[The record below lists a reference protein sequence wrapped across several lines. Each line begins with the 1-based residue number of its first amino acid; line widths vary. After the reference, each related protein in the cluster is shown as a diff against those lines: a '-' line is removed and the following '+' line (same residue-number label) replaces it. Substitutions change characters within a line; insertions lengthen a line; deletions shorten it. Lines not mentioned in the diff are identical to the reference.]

1 MRVRSPLLAQSLLFS
16 FPPGTEMFQFPG
28 LTPLWEV
35 SGSLPTGCPIRTSAG
50 QWVFAPNRGFSQLVT
65 SFVVSKSL
73 GILHVPFSPFLV
85 LSLDLRNLSTP
96 PSVASSFE
104 LTFFFRSP
112 DRSFLI
118 YSFIFS
124 VTSSEDFRL
133 AVDVSFLPVCQCSLV
148 WRITDSNR

>member
-1 MRVRSPLLAQSLLFS
+1 
-16 FPPGTEMFQFPG
+16 MFQFPG
-28 LTPLWEV
+28 LTPHWEV

-85 LSLDLRNLSTP
+85 LSLDLRNISIP

-104 LTFFFRSP
+104 LTFFLGRPIARF
-112 DRSFLI
+112 
-118 YSFIFS
+118 
-124 VTSSEDFRL
+124 
-133 AVDVSFLPVCQCSLV
+133 
-148 WRITDSNR
+148 